1 MQLSR
6 LSLIALGCIVPACV
20 APALADPPPLF
31 RPNKDVAVQ
40 YRLPDSGSGGTAQS
54 KSVTMYFTDHG
65 DKMRFDAGDGQGYVV
80 VDNAAKRTT
89 VVMNE
94 RKIYIEHQ
102 MDPSSSPMLNM
113 TDAVFTRTG
122 TDTVAGL
129 PCTVY
134 QVVHHDVKGEAC
146 LTDDGLLLRSRGG
159 SGGDQRMMEAVKVTY
174 APQPASLF
182 LPPDGFQKFD
192 MPAMGPGMG
201 PGRMSPSGMSPG
213 GMSPGAMPPGGMPPA
228 R

>member
-1 MQLSR
+1 MRPSR
-6 LSLIALGCIVPACV
+6 FSLIALGCIMPACV
-20 APALADPPPLF
+20 ASALADSPPLF

-40 YRLPDSGSGGTAQS
+40 YRLPDGGGAGGTSQAR
-54 KSVTMYFTDHG
+54 SVTMYFTDHG
-65 DKMRFDAGDGQGYVV
+65 NKMRFDAGDGQGYVV

-89 VVMNE
+89 VVMND

-102 MDPSSSPMLNM
+102 MDPASSPMM
-113 TDAVFTRTG
+113 TMADATFTRTG
-122 TDTVAGL
+122 SDTVAGL

-159 SGGDQRMMEAVKVTY
+159 SGGDQRMMEAVKVSY

-182 LPPDGFQKFD
+182 LPPDGFQKLD
-192 MPAMGPGMG
+192 MPAMAPGMG
-201 PGRMSPSGMSPG
+201 PGGMHPG
-213 GMSPGAMPPGGMPPA
+213 GTPPAGMPPA

>member
-1 MQLSR
+1 MRSYL
-6 LSLIALGCIVPACV
+6 LSLIAVGCVAAACV
-20 APALADPPPLF
+20 MPALADPPPLF
-31 RPNKDVAVQ
+31 RPSKDVAVE
-40 YRLPDSGSGGTAQS
+40 YRLPGDGASPGSQG

-89 VVMNE
+89 VVMSD
-94 RKIYIEHQ
+94 RRIYIEHQ
-102 MDPSSSPMLNM
+102 MDPASSPMLSM
-113 TDAVFTRTG
+113 TDATFTRTG
-122 TDTVAGL
+122 SDTVAGL

-159 SGGDQRMMEAVKVTY
+159 AGGEQRMMEAVKVTY

-182 LPPDGFQKFD
+182 LPPNGFQKLE
-192 MPAMGPGMG
+192 MPSMDPGMG
-201 PGRMSPSGMSPG
+201 AGR
-213 GMSPGAMPPGGMPPA
+213 MPPGGTPQA
-228 R
+228 H

>member
-1 MQLSR
+1 MRLCL
-6 LSLIALGCIVPACV
+6 LSLIVVGCVAPACV
-20 APALADPPPLF
+20 IPALADPPPLF
-31 RPNKDVAVQ
+31 RPNKDVAVE
-40 YRLPDSGSGGTAQS
+40 YRLPGDGAGPGSQG

-89 VVMNE
+89 VVMND

-102 MDPSSSPMLNM
+102 MDPASSPMFGM
-113 TDAVFTRTG
+113 TDATFTRTG
-122 TDTVAGL
+122 SDTVAGL
-129 PCTVY
+129 PCTIY

-182 LPPDGFQKFD
+182 IPPDGFKKLE
-192 MPAMGPGMG
+192 MPSMGPGMG
-201 PGRMSPSGMSPG
+201 AGR
-213 GMSPGAMPPGGMPPA
+213 MPPGGTPQA
-228 R
+228 H

>member
-1 MQLSR
+1 MRLFR
-6 LSLIALGCIVPACV
+6 LSLIALGCIMPACV
-20 APALADPPPLF
+20 PPALADSPPLF

-40 YRLPDSGSGGTAQS
+40 YRLPDGGGAGGNSQA

-102 MDPSSSPMLNM
+102 MDPASSPMM
-113 TDAVFTRTG
+113 SMADAVFTRTG
-122 TDTVAGL
+122 SDTVAGL

-174 APQPASLF
+174 APQPAALF
-182 LPPDGFQKFD
+182 APPAGFRQVE

-201 PGRMSPSGMSPG
+201 Q
-213 GMSPGAMPPGGMPPA
+213 GGMPPA

>member
-1 MQLSR
+1 MR
-6 LSLIALGCIVPACV
+6 LSLIAFIAVGCVT
-20 APALADPPPLF
+20 PALADPPPLF
-31 RPNKDVAVQ
+31 RPSKDVAVE
-40 YRLPDSGSGGTAQS
+40 YRLPGEAGGAGANAQG
-54 KSVTMYFTDHG
+54 KSMKMYFTDHG

-89 VVMNE
+89 VVMND
-94 RKIYIEHQ
+94 RRIYIEHQ
-102 MDPSSSPMLNM
+102 MDSASSPMLSM
-113 TDAVFTRTG
+113 ADATFTRTG
-122 TDTVAGL
+122 SDTVAGL

-182 LPPDGFQKFD
+182 MPPAGFQKLE
-192 MPAMGPGMG
+192 MPSMGPGGPGGGPGMG
-201 PGRMSPSGMSPG
+201 PGQ
-213 GMSPGAMPPGGMPPA
+213 MPPGGMPQT